1 MGRIYV
7 SGVNDEALEQS
18 ATEVREV
25 IADLNPDG
33 DGRIFYLTSLT
44 VSNELTS
51 AAVTVELWDQDTDAT
66 GTAANQ
72 RGAIIIGPGDTVIA
86 TWPDGAMPFVTNC
99 CATTTVDASVAA
111 YSMVGSGYLA

>member
-1 MGRIYV
+1 MARIPV
-7 SGVNDEALEQS
+7 SGVNDEALEQA
-18 ATEVREV
+18 ATDCREV
-25 IADLNPDG
+25 ISGLDPDG

-51 AAVTVELWDQDTDAT
+51 AAVTVELWDQDETSA
-66 GTAANQ
+66 TAANQ
-72 RGAIIIGPGDTVIA
+72 RGAIVIGPGDTVIA

-99 CATTTVDASVAA
+99 CASSTVDASVVA